1 MPDQRRLTERSA
13 LKYVLGIARISR
25 RRCVKGSPCNKVVG
39 YSRQWRNPDSVIVF
53 SRRVIKCRLHV
64 SFREPLSRRQIRG
77 VDHLLFRQ
85 D

>member
-53 SRRVIKCRLHV
+53 SRRVIKCRLRV